1 MKLALLRSA
10 QINRSILMGSSPTT
24 SLRRVE
30 TLSDSADNSLPTIAR
45 GYSVTLCISFEVYF
59 NCRSCPGEGGRR
71 GQKENSRIIRF
82 RSIRSIKRKL
92 HRDTDMGKLL
102 YTVLTTSRKLRHYF
116 WSYNIIV
123 PSSQPLSDIIRNREA
138 LGRIGKWVTKVNEF
152 VIDFVHRSVI
162 QSHALADFV
171 ADWTPGS

>member
-1 MKLALLRSA
+1 
-10 QINRSILMGSSPTT
+10 
-24 SLRRVE
+24 
-30 TLSDSADNSLPTIAR
+30 
-45 GYSVTLCISFEVYF
+45 
-59 NCRSCPGEGGRR
+59 
-71 GQKENSRIIRF
+71 
-82 RSIRSIKRKL
+82 
-92 HRDTDMGKLL
+92 
-102 YTVLTTSRKLRHYF
+102 
-116 WSYNIIV
+116 V